1 MYLCRKF
8 YKMKKLYLL
17 IITFFIVITTF
28 AQDYNELESC
38 TSIMVGKKASTDG
51 SVITSHTCDGG
62 YRTWMRME
70 PAQIYK
76 TDTVIAIYKGV
87 LKTETPTD
95 GRGVSKVGEIA
106 QPAMTT
112 FAFLNTAYPCLNE
125 KQLAMGET
133 TISGRPELKNPDG
146 LFYVE
151 ELQRIALQRCATARD
166 AIKLMGILVKEYGYA
181 DGGECLTIADKN
193 EVWQFEIYGEG
204 KEKIGGVWAAQRIPD
219 DHVGISA
226 NFSRIG
232 KLDLKN
238 KDYFMASE
246 NVKEVAQKLGY
257 WDEKEEF
264 VFYKVYNKEGFKPFT
279 IREYFVLSTLAPS
292 LQLKFDV
299 DELPFSV
306 KPDKKVSVRDVIA
319 LYRETYE
326 GTEWDMTKNLMVD
339 KKINDTLT
347 ERVKSPYANPWMTAD
362 MIKMINSIDSGNVS
376 FQRTVAVAW
385 CSYSFIVQLRDYLP
399 DEVGGVAWFS
409 LDNPGES
416 PRFPI
421 FCGTKQL
428 PDLFNVCGQYRFRT
442 DAALWWYRRA
452 NRLATVKWQT
462 ARKTIEENVAH
473 FEEKAFE
480 ELPLL
485 EQKVQQAVTKGDRKL
500 AAKIVTDYTNDFT
513 RSTLQKW
520 WELGDQLWGTFGRS
534 F

>member
-1 MYLCRKF
+1 
-8 YKMKKLYLL
+8 MKKLFLFYCAT
-17 IITFFIVITTF
+17 IIAQITFS
-28 AQDYNELESC
+28 QENKDYNDSESC
-38 TSIMVGKKASTDG
+38 TSIMVGKTASTDG

-62 YRTWMRME
+62 YRTWMRWE
-70 PAQIYK
+70 PAVEFK
-76 TDTVIAIYKGV
+76 TDSTIAIYKGI

-95 GRGVSKVGEIA
+95 GRGVAKVGEIF
-106 QPAMTT
+106 QPAMKT

-125 KQLAMGET
+125 KQLAIGET
-133 TISGRPELKNPDG
+133 TISGLPELKNPDG
-146 LFYVE
+146 LFYIE
-151 ELQRIALQRCATARD
+151 ELQRIVLQRCSTARD
-166 AIKLMGILVKEYGYA
+166 AITLMGELVKEYGYA
-181 DGGECLTIADKN
+181 DAGECLTIADKN
-193 EVWQFEIYGEG
+193 EVWQFEIFGEG
-204 KEKIGGVWAAQRIPD
+204 KDKIGGVWAAQRIPD

-232 KLDLKN
+232 AIDLKN
-238 KDYFMASE
+238 KDFFMASD
-246 NVKEVAQKLGY
+246 NVKEVAEKLGY
-257 WDEKEEF
+257 WDGKEEF
-264 VFYKVYNKEGFKPFT
+264 IFYKVYNKEGYKPFT

-292 LQLKFDV
+292 LQLKFDT
-299 DELPFSV
+299 DALPFSV
-306 KPDKKVSVRDVIA
+306 KPDNKVSVRDVIH

-326 GTEWDMTKNLMVD
+326 DTEWDMTKNLLVD
-339 KKINDTLT
+339 KKINDSIS
-347 ERVKSPYANPWMTAD
+347 EKVKSNYANPWMTAD
-362 MIKMINSIDSGNVS
+362 MIKMINSIDSGNVT

-385 CSYSFIVQLRDYLP
+385 CSYSFIVQLRNWLP

-428 PDLFNVCGQYRFRT
+428 PDLFNACGQYKFRT

-462 ARKTIEENVAH
+462 TRKTIEENVTH
-473 FEEKAFE
+473 FEDKAFE

-485 EQKVQQAVTKGDRKL
+485 EQKVQQAILKGDNKL
-500 AAKIVTDYTNDFT
+500 ATKLVTDYTNDFT

-520 WELGDQLWGTFGRS
+520 WELGDQFWGMFGRS